1 MTDQIDR
8 IYLKICLNFGFYQN
22 HLRFISKP
30 FSVGGFDINRNII
43 KFLNK
48 SCRSDQSF

>member
-1 MTDQIDR
+1 MTDQIDM
-8 IYLKICLNFGFYQN
+8 IYLKILLYFSLYQN

-30 FSVGGFDINRNII
+30 FSVGGFDVNRNII

-48 SCRSDQSF
+48 SSRFDQSF